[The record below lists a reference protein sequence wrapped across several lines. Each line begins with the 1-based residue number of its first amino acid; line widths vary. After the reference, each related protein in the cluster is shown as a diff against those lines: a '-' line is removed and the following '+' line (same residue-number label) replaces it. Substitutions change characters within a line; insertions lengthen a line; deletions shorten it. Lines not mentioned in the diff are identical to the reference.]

1 MKTKVS
7 VRENTHGMLIQ
18 KIFTNR
24 ESTILLLKL
33 IQINRIA
40 NKYFQ

>member
-7 VRENTHGMLIQ
+7 VRENTRVMLIQ

-24 ESTILLLKL
+24 ESTILLMKL